1 MRKNIVLS
9 ICVTAA
15 LVFSCSPE
23 KIVEDVVKEQ
33 EEILEELIKD
43 VVKENETE
51 EEAEEEKEEEAEGE
65 KEEGTDQSAMLH
77 GKWEAT
83 ELKIDSNTA
92 SDQLKFG
99 KQILDHLTDKECFI
113 ISFIFN
119 SDLTVMAE
127 NSVNYLEINVG
138 GTGLDVPCPEK
149 KDTESSMYT
158 YDGAT
163 LTLING
169 DNKKLIL
176 AVTVEENTMTV
187 DAKDLDLPNFNED
200 GQLIFTK
207 VEE

>member
-1 MRKNIVLS
+1 MRKNIVLL

-33 EEILEELIKD
+33 EEKLEELIKE
-43 VVKENETE
+43 VVKEDET
-51 EEAEEEKEEEAEGE
+51 
-65 KEEGTDQSAMLH
+65 EEGTDQSAMLH
-77 GKWEAT
+77 GKWEAS

-92 SDQLKFG
+92 SDQMKFG
-99 KQILDHLTDKECFI
+99 KQILDHLTNKECFI

-119 SDLTVMAE
+119 TDFTVMVE
-127 NSVNYLEINVG
+127 NSVNHLEINVG
-138 GTGLDVPCPEK
+138 GTGLDVPCTEK

-158 YDGAT
+158 YDGET
-163 LTLING
+163 LTLVDG
-169 DNKKLIL
+169 DGKELIL

-200 GQLIFTK
+200 GQFQYTK
-207 VEE
+207 TYV